1 MCVCACVCVLSH
13 VQLFATPWAVARQAP
28 LSMGIFQAKTLEW
41 AAIPSSRGSSQ
52 PRPVSLVSPA
62 WADYLPTAPPG
73 KLVTSAGFSYHLAR
87 SLELRREILAREMNL
102 GGISILKISEEMS
115 SPNILAFSVLV
126 F

>member
-1 MCVCACVCVLSH
+1 M
-13 VQLFATPWAVARQAP
+13 
-28 LSMGIFQAKTLEW
+28 
-41 AAIPSSRGSSQ
+41 
-52 PRPVSLVSPA
+52 SLVSPA

-73 KLVTSAGFSYHLAR
+73 KLVVSAGFSYRLAP
-87 SLELRREILAREMNL
+87 SLELRREISAREMSL